1 MPTHRVPGVKMGRT
15 DTDEAVATPHPLAP
29 PAPDEY
35 APVDRF
41 VDECP
46 DGSTG
51 VLAAAACPI
60 THPPDSD

>member
-1 MPTHRVPGVKMGRT
+1 MGRT